1 MCAQAHE
8 MFSLQ
13 YEAGRHKWV
22 TNVLNIVSKKK
33 EKGSGIVWLCLC
45 VELEARFNAEFKDWL
60 ISCYK
65 QNWQSEIESDDKYRR
80 VIKMHV

>member
-1 MCAQAHE
+1 MTKMCAQAHE

-33 EKGSGIVWLCLC
+33 KKKVLVSFGCAYVLRLRFFSMPNLKIGSFPATSKTGNQ
-45 VELEARFNAEFKDWL
+45 R
-60 ISCYK
+60 
-65 QNWQSEIESDDKYRR
+65 
-80 VIKMHV
+80 